1 MAPTKEDG
9 GIPSKGKR
17 LAEIFRR
24 IGVAPACST
33 LDEAYQLLCGTMN
46 EVEDE
51 LKPYPNEPDRWMELP
66 RLFPPQTDRMSSVE
80 GCDVKRF
87 DSLRHV
93 TYIAGNGAMEVRS
106 LRLIEGALKVHCT
119 KAGSD
124 VKSVSDVCPDLKET
138 NR

>member
-1 MAPTKEDG
+1 MEQTTDQSDTPPKRE
-9 GIPSKGKR
+9 R
-17 LAEIFRR
+17 LAEVFRR
-24 IGVAPACST
+24 IGTAEPCT
-33 LDEAYQLLCGTMN
+33 TFDEAYQLLCTIMD

-51 LKPYPNEPDRWMELP
+51 LTPYPNEPNRWMEIP

-106 LRLIEGALKVHCT
+106 LRVVDGEVKVHFT
-119 KAGSD
+119 KSGND
-124 VKSVSDVCPDLKET
+124 GRSVCDVCPDLKEA
-138 NR
+138 NL